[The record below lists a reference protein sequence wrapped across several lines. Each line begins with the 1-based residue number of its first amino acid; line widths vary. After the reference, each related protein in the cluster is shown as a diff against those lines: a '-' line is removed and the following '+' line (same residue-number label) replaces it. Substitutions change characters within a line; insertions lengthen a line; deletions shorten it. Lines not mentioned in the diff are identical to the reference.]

1 MGAASGSGASRSES
15 RISVEVRGIYTTP
28 LTALL
33 LAAGFTIV
41 RPSPATQQRFGLPEH
56 PGPADARADDLPDRQ
71 GVVIRGRVEAVSRV
85 VLTLR
90 RRLPFAVF
98 WRDEAGQAAFFTQP
112 VKQYFDGLRA
122 RYVPTVPGY
131 YRLRTLGIEPPELT
145 DLAEGT
151 RVYRQ
156 LERELVWA
164 RLQPGR
170 EFTIVH
176 LKAGGQVVR
185 LRGTVDR
192 VGEEYLV
199 VRRGFRPG
207 RVFDSLDEPI
217 LPGDWGLVVLPAGRW
232 WARRLYYREDGTFI
246 GEVVNLNTPVEVFPG
261 PCRLRGPGAGHR
273 ADAGRH
279 PAHCRRGRPGGGG
292 PSGPTQSGPGPASLR
307 GSLRRCLKA
316 CGRRFRG
323 NKTGPAMSRPG
334 RSGRRDSN
342 PRPSP
347 WQGDAL
353 PAELLPRLTL
363 LYHFSWKG

>member
-15 RISVEVRGIYTTP
+15 RLSVEVRGIYTTP
-28 LTALL
+28 LTALM
-33 LAAGFTIV
+33 LAAGFAIA
-41 RPSPATQQRFGLPEH
+41 RPSPATRQRFDLPEH
-56 PGPADARADDLPDRQ
+56 PGPADARVDDLPDRQ

-85 VLTLR
+85 VHTLR
-90 RRLPFAVF
+90 RRLPFALF

-164 RLQPGR
+164 RLEPGR

-207 RVFDSLDEPI
+207 RVFDSLDEPM

-246 GEVVNLNTPVEVFPG
+246 GEVVNLNTPVEVFPDRAVYVDLELDIVRMPDG
-261 PCRLRGPGAGHR
+261 TLRIVD
-273 ADAGRH
+273 ADDLEA
-279 PAHCRRGRPGGGG
+279 AVRRGRL
-292 PSGPTQSGPGPASLR
+292 SPALAQRAYEEAYAVVLKLAAR
-307 GSLRRCLKA
+307 GF
-316 CGRRFRG
+316 GE
-323 NKTGPAMSRPG
+323 TEP
-334 RSGRRDSN
+334 D
-342 PRPSP
+342 
-347 WQGDAL
+347 
-353 PAELLPRLTL
+353 RL
-363 LYHFSWKG
+363 